1 MGRSEQPTS
10 AAGVEGVGGGEGVG
24 RVRLRDGVGFSVAV
38 FLGVRVLLSLLA
50 VLTVGTVRPPSS
62 AGSGVE
68 VPATPG
74 WHNAIDGTDRWDAGW
89 FEGIAREGYDPNDA
103 SAAFFPGYPLAIRA
117 VATALPVGEP
127 GAAILVSNAAF
138 LGALIVLFALTTF
151 EFSVP
156 MAKRTALLLACFPAS
171 FFFLSPYSESLF
183 LLASLL
189 CFWWARRGQWGAA
202 AAAGVLAAAT
212 RSVGVLLV
220 PPLLVEAWSVRRG
233 DRSRAVAASLAP
245 LAAPALYALYWLV
258 HAGDALRPLHAQDAW
273 FRTMELPVVTLGNAL
288 WLGVTGITDPRGIY
302 WTADVLLTALVLIPL
317 ALRWKLLASP
327 YLVYVIV
334 SLLVI
339 LSYPLPERPLLSA
352 PRFCIVLFPAFWA
365 MAGLFT
371 GRRFAVTLI
380 AFVVGFSSLAIAFM
394 NWGFVF

>member
-1 MGRSEQPTS
+1 MAVDDADHANP
-10 AAGVEGVGGGEGVG
+10 
-24 RVRLRDGVGFSVAV
+24 VRLRDGVAFSVAV
-38 FLGVRVLLSLLA
+38 FIGVRVLLSLLA

-62 AGSGVE
+62 AGSGVV

-89 FEGIAREGYDPNDA
+89 FERIAREGYDPNDA
-103 SAAFFPGYPLAIRA
+103 SAAFFPGYPLAIHA
-117 VATALPVGEP
+117 VTIALPVGET
-127 GAAILVSNAAF
+127 GAATFVSNAAF

-151 EFSVP
+151 EFSLS
-156 MAKRTALLLACFPAS
+156 MAKRTVLLLACFPAS

-189 CFWWARRGQWGAA
+189 CFWWARRGRWGAA
-202 AAAGVLAAAT
+202 AAAGFLAAAT

-220 PPLLVEAWSVRRG
+220 PALLVEAWGIRRG
-233 DRSRAVAASLAP
+233 DRRPALVACLAP
-245 LAAPALYALYWLV
+245 LGAPVLYAVYWLV
-258 HAGDALRPLHAQDAW
+258 RADDALRPLHAQDAW
-273 FRTMELPVVTLGNAL
+273 FRTFELPVVTLGNAL
-288 WLGVTGITDPRGIY
+288 WLGVSGITNPRGIY
-302 WTADVLLTALVLIPL
+302 WTADVLLAALVLIPL

-327 YLVYVIV
+327 YLVYVLL

-365 MAGLFT
+365 MAALFA
-371 GRRFAVTLI
+371 GRRFAVMLI
-380 AFVVGFSSLAIAFM
+380 AFIVGFSSLAIAFM
-394 NWGFVF
+394 NWGFFF

>member
-1 MGRSEQPTS
+1 
-10 AAGVEGVGGGEGVG
+10 V
-24 RVRLRDGVGFSVAV
+24 V

-89 FEGIAREGYDPNDA
+89 FERIAREGYDPNDA
-103 SAAFFPGYPLAIRA
+103 SAAFFPGYPLTIRA
-117 VATALPVGEP
+117 ITIALPVGEP
-127 GAAILVSNAAF
+127 GAALLVSNTAF
-138 LGALIVLFALTTF
+138 LGSLIVLFALTSF

-156 MAKRTALLLACFPAS
+156 MAKRTVLLLAFFPAS

-189 CFWWARRGQWGAA
+189 CFWWARRGRWGAA
-202 AAAGVLAAAT
+202 AAAGFLAAAT

-220 PPLLVEAWSVRRG
+220 PALLLEAWRLGRGERR
-233 DRSRAVAASLAP
+233 RAIAASLSP

-258 HAGDALRPLHAQDAW
+258 HTGDALRPLHAQAAW
-273 FRTMELPVVTLGNAL
+273 FRTFELPVVSLGNAL
-288 WLGVTGITDPRGIY
+288 WLGLSGVTDPRGIY

-317 ALRWKLLASP
+317 ALRRRLLDAP
-327 YLVYVIV
+327 YVVYVAV

-352 PRFCIVLFPAFWA
+352 PRFCIVLFPVFWA
-365 MAGLFT
+365 MAALFT
-371 GRRFAVTLI
+371 GRRFPVTLF